1 MKKFYL
7 WLLQVAFLGL
17 IVTSTAFS
25 APSVDGV
32 MGTDWSSDSYSNFD
46 GVVLGGQNYTI
57 EKLGMFID
65 STDLYFGIQ
74 TGFELNYK
82 EGSGILPGD
91 ISISFTQGSQSW
103 DFGIKYSV
111 DHIQDQDWAA
121 YNHEYKADLAL
132 YSVSEWNTVG
142 EKKAD
147 GSTDDTPLNDYTI
160 KAGSLIASVADAG
173 SYTRSPQGSLDS
185 SGNVVYEYNPSD
197 GTTRPY
203 NNTLEG
209 AISLSNLSSALTQL
223 NKEMDYDVAIQ
234 WTMSCGNDVLEFQKT
249 FPGTP
254 GTPGDPVPEP
264 ATLLLFGMGL
274 LGAGALGRRE
284 QKKDNV

>member
-32 MGTDWSSDSYSNFD
+32 MGTDWSSDSYSTFD
-46 GVVLGGQNYTI
+46 GVVLGGQNYKI

-65 STDLYFGIQ
+65 TTDLYFGIQ
-74 TGFELNYK
+74 TGFELNYQ

-111 DHIQDQDWAA
+111 DLIQGQDWAA

-142 EKKAD
+142 EKRAD
-147 GSTDDTPLNDYTI
+147 GSTDYTPLNDYTI
-160 KAGSLIASVADAG
+160 KTGSLIASVADAG
-173 SYTRSPQGSLDS
+173 SYTRSEGS
-185 SGNVVYEYNPSD
+185 NVSWDNNTTTGGYLP
-197 GTTRPY
+197 GTTRPER
-203 NNTLEG
+203 NTLEG